1 MTRRPATGVGPGGW
15 RRLPRSARI
24 AAVVVLLLAVLA
36 VIGAVFTPYDP
47 TRNLVGAP
55 AQPPSGAHWFGTDIY
70 GRDVFSRVLAGAWV
84 SLIAAL
90 VTPLLGMIA
99 GILIGATTAVAPR
112 PLKDVLEWLLELSV
126 TFPAVVIAVALAA
139 LFQPGLTTTV
149 VVLSLLFAPAIGRV
163 VYAATGAEL
172 QRDYVT
178 VERVMGAGRWW
189 ILARHVGRN
198 VAGPVIVFVSA
209 LAAGAVLTEAALSF
223 LGLGVQP
230 PAPSWGNVVNDG
242 RALVGSGGWWVSGFG
257 GLAIFTTALALSMLS
272 DGLAVALDTP
282 APTADGEARA
292 AGGVGGAGGGGAG
305 PPPPPPG
312 GARGAAGV
320 GPARAAAGAA
330 TRTPPR
336 SLLHAVGGGVP
347 ATEVTPVPAGAPA
360 NPRALLEVRDL
371 TVRFPSAHG
380 GRPVVTGLSLD
391 VEVGES
397 VGLIGES
404 GSGKSLT
411 SLAVLG
417 LLPPGAQVTGSIRVR
432 GRELTTLPAAQRR
445 QLLGTELAMVYQ
457 DPLAALNPGMR
468 IKAQLA
474 QVCRRS
480 GRHTPGELLEVVR
493 LSPRDT
499 LPAYPHQ
506 LSGGQRQRVV
516 LAMAL
521 AGDPVLLLADEPTT
535 ALDVT
540 LQAEISDLLTELITA
555 RGLAMLLVS
564 HDLPLVAELTTRIN
578 VMYAGEIVE
587 TGPTEQVLRA
597 PRHRYTAMLATAV
610 RGLEEQRPVREAAVA
625 EALAPEA
632 WPAGCRFHDRCAH
645 SDDVC
650 AGRRP
655 PWRGDQQRG
664 FACHHPRSAG
674 AELTRDPEAGV
685 RTPSADSSRTA

>member
-1 MTRRPATGVGPGGW
+1 MT
-15 RRLPRSARI
+15 
-24 AAVVVLLLAVLA
+24 
-36 VIGAVFTPYDP
+36 
-47 TRNLVGAP
+47 
-55 AQPPSGAHWFGTDIY
+55 
-70 GRDVFSRVLAGAWV
+70 
-84 SLIAAL
+84 
-90 VTPLLGMIA
+90 
-99 GILIGATTAVAPR
+99 
-112 PLKDVLEWLLELSV
+112 
-126 TFPAVVIAVALAA
+126 
-139 LFQPGLTTTV
+139 
-149 VVLSLLFAPAIGRV
+149 
-163 VYAATGAEL
+163 
-172 QRDYVT
+172 
-178 VERVMGAGRWW
+178 
-189 ILARHVGRN
+189 
-198 VAGPVIVFVSA
+198 
-209 LAAGAVLTEAALSF
+209 
-223 LGLGVQP
+223 
-230 PAPSWGNVVNDG
+230 
-242 RALVGSGGWWVSGFG
+242 
-257 GLAIFTTALALSMLS
+257 
-272 DGLAVALDTP
+272 
-282 APTADGEARA
+282 
-292 AGGVGGAGGGGAG
+292 
-305 PPPPPPG
+305 
-312 GARGAAGV
+312 
-320 GPARAAAGAA
+320 
-330 TRTPPR
+330 
-336 SLLHAVGGGVP
+336 
-347 ATEVTPVPAGAPA
+347 
-360 NPRALLEVRDL
+360 
-371 TVRFPSAHG
+371 
-380 GRPVVTGLSLD
+380 
-391 VEVGES
+391 S

-411 SLAVLG
+411 TLAVMG
-417 LLPPGAQVTGSIRVR
+417 LLPPGAQVTGSIRFR
-432 GRELTTLPAAQRR
+432 GRELTPLPAAQRR
-445 QLLGTELAMVYQ
+445 RLLGAELAIVYQ

-516 LAMAL
+516 LAIAL

-578 VMYAGEIVE
+578 VMYAGDRRD
-587 TGPTEQVLRA
+587 RA
-597 PRHRYTAMLATAV
+597 DRAGAARTAAPLHRDARHRSA
-610 RGLEEQRPVREAAVA
+610 GLEEQRPVRAAAVA
-625 EALAPEA
+625 EALAPQA

>member
-1 MTRRPATGVGPGGW
+1 MTRRPATGVGPDRW

-198 VAGPVIVFVSA
+198 IAGPVIVFVSA

-282 APTADGEARA
+282 APTADGAVRA
-292 AGGVGGAGGGGAG
+292 AGGV
-305 PPPPPPG
+305 
-312 GARGAAGV
+312 AA
-320 GPARAAAGAA
+320 PAAAGAA

-336 SLLHAVGGGVP
+336 SLLHAVGGGAPATAVTKVP
-347 ATEVTPVPAGAPA
+347 AVAPA

-371 TVRFPSAHG
+371 TVGFPSAHG

-411 SLAVLG
+411 TLAVMG
-417 LLPPGAQVTGSIRVR
+417 LLPPGAQVTGSIRFR

-516 LAMAL
+516 LAIAL

-610 RGLEEQRPVREAAVA
+610 RGLEEQRPVRAAAVA

>member
-1 MTRRPATGVGPGGW
+1 M
-15 RRLPRSARI
+15 
-24 AAVVVLLLAVLA
+24 
-36 VIGAVFTPYDP
+36 
-47 TRNLVGAP
+47 
-55 AQPPSGAHWFGTDIY
+55 
-70 GRDVFSRVLAGAWV
+70 
-84 SLIAAL
+84 
-90 VTPLLGMIA
+90 
-99 GILIGATTAVAPR
+99 
-112 PLKDVLEWLLELSV
+112 
-126 TFPAVVIAVALAA
+126 
-139 LFQPGLTTTV
+139 
-149 VVLSLLFAPAIGRV
+149 
-163 VYAATGAEL
+163 
-172 QRDYVT
+172 
-178 VERVMGAGRWW
+178 
-189 ILARHVGRN
+189 
-198 VAGPVIVFVSA
+198 
-209 LAAGAVLTEAALSF
+209 
-223 LGLGVQP
+223 
-230 PAPSWGNVVNDG
+230 
-242 RALVGSGGWWVSGFG
+242 
-257 GLAIFTTALALSMLS
+257 
-272 DGLAVALDTP
+272 
-282 APTADGEARA
+282 
-292 AGGVGGAGGGGAG
+292 
-305 PPPPPPG
+305 
-312 GARGAAGV
+312 
-320 GPARAAAGAA
+320 
-330 TRTPPR
+330 
-336 SLLHAVGGGVP
+336 
-347 ATEVTPVPAGAPA
+347 
-360 NPRALLEVRDL
+360 
-371 TVRFPSAHG
+371 
-380 GRPVVTGLSLD
+380 VTGLSLD

-417 LLPPGAQVTGSIRVR
+417 LLPSGAQVSGSVRFR

-468 IKAQLA
+468 IRSQLA

-480 GRHTPGELLEVVR
+480 GLHSPAELLDMVR

-540 LQAEISDLLTELITA
+540 LQAEISDLLTELVAA

-610 RGLEEQRPVREAAVA
+610 RGLEEQRPVRETAVA
-625 EALAPEA
+625 DVLAPGA
-632 WPAGCRFHDRCAH
+632 WPAGCRYHDRCAY

-650 AGRRP
+650 VGRRP
-655 PWRGDQQRG
+655 SWRGDQQRG

-674 AELTRDPEAGV
+674 AELTRDPEAGA